1 MFATIIKRDG
11 RAVAYDRSKIEIA
24 IEKAMEAG
32 GRKSAGQAQRLAEL
46 AEEKLTEKFIDR
58 DPGVEDIQDVVEQV
72 LMENGYALIA
82 KRYILYRAQRTR
94 AREMNTHLMR
104 TYDELT
110 FADAADSD
118 RKRDNA
124 NVDGNTAMGTMLQY
138 GSEGAKDYYQ
148 KYILSEEQSRAH
160 REGYIHIHDL
170 DFYTLTTT
178 CCQID
183 LLKLFHGGFSTG
195 HGFLREPN
203 DIASYAALACIAI
216 QSNQN
221 DQHGGQSIPNFDY
234 GLAPGVVKT
243 YKKRYAQNFER
254 AAEILCPGAGI
265 TEKGMRDLIAKI
277 EQEQGVYP
285 NLDEN
290 PAYLAA
296 EKAALAGKIADETIE
311 KLQAFACAHAKE
323 ETERAT

>member
-1 MFATIIKRDG
+1 MFTTIIKRDG
-11 RAVAYDRSKIEIA
+11 RAVAYDRKKIEIA
-24 IEKAMEAG
+24 IQKAMEAG
-32 GRKSAGQAQRLAEL
+32 GRKNDGQAEKLAEL
-46 AEEKLTEKFIDR
+46 AEGKLAEKFIDR

-94 AREMNTHLMR
+94 VREMNTHLMR

-160 REGYIHIHDL
+160 REGDIHIHDL

-203 DIASYAALACIAI
+203 DISSYAALACIAI

-221 DQHGGQSIPNFDY
+221 DQHGGQSVPNFDY
-234 GLAPGVVKT
+234 GLAPGVVK
-243 YKKRYAQNFER
+243 
-254 AAEILCPGAGI
+254 I
-265 TEKGMRDLIAKI
+265 
-277 EQEQGVYP
+277 
-285 NLDEN
+285 
-290 PAYLAA
+290 
-296 EKAALAGKIADETIE
+296 
-311 KLQAFACAHAKE
+311 
-323 ETERAT
+323 

>member
-11 RAVAYDRSKIEIA
+11 RAVAYDRSKIEVA

-32 GRKSAGQAQRLAEL
+32 GRRNAGQAQRLAEL
-46 AEEKLTEKFIDR
+46 AEDKLAEKFIDR

-160 REGYIHIHDL
+160 REGD
-170 DFYTLTTT
+170 
-178 CCQID
+178 CA
-183 LLKLFHGGFSTG
+183 
-195 HGFLREPN
+195 
-203 DIASYAALACIAI
+203 DI
-216 QSNQN
+216 
-221 DQHGGQSIPNFDY
+221 
-234 GLAPGVVKT
+234 
-243 YKKRYAQNFER
+243 
-254 AAEILCPGAGI
+254 
-265 TEKGMRDLIAKI
+265 
-277 EQEQGVYP
+277 
-285 NLDEN
+285 
-290 PAYLAA
+290 
-296 EKAALAGKIADETIE
+296 
-311 KLQAFACAHAKE
+311 
-323 ETERAT
+323 